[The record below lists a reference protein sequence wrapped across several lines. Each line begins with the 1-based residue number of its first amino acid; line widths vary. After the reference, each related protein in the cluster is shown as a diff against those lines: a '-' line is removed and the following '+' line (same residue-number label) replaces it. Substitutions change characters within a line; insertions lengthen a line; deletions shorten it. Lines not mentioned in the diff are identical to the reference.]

1 MSNRSTIAKSALA
14 AAAGLMAL
22 TGIAAAPS
30 TASAQSYYGDNYY
43 DPCRRDST
51 NRGTVGALLGGALGA
66 AIGSNAAARNAR
78 TEGALLGG
86 AVGAVAGAAVGN
98 NSAACRS
105 GYAPR
110 SSYYNGYNSGYN
122 SGYTGAYTGGSGY
135 YAPQP
140 SYYDSRYR
148 DYDYDAYAYD
158 RRGGRYPVV
167 QAPGADGCTLAES
180 PIHMPDGRVETRF
193 VRVCRDSSGRYA
205 VVD

>member
-1 MSNRSTIAKSALA
+1 MSNRSTIAKGALA

-30 TASAQSYYGDNYY
+30 TASAQSYYGDSYY

-110 SSYYNGYNSGYN
+110 SSYYNGYNSGY
-122 SGYTGAYTGGSGY
+122 GY

-148 DYDYDAYAYD
+148 DYDYDYDAYAYD

-180 PIHMPDGRVETRF
+180 PIYLPDGGVEKRF
-193 VRVCRDSSGRYA
+193 VRVCQDRSGRYQ